1 MSPSPATP
9 KGPIL
14 GIDLGGSSVKR
25 VVVTNDGVLVEARV
39 IPFDPEPVGDFL
51 KTIAGRV
58 NADRKQFGEPGRI
71 GVSAPGL
78 AALDG
83 QSIASMPGRLDGLV
97 GLDWA
102 QFLRRTDR
110 VPVLNDGQAALLGE
124 AWTGAARGCSNAL
137 LLTLGTGVGGAA
149 IVDGHLLRGFCGKAG
164 HFGHLS
170 LDPFGPSDICGTP
183 GSLEDAIGNHNIA
196 RRSSGRFASTLDLID
211 AVRSGDTQAAE
222 VWNRS
227 VQALSAAIASLANVL
242 DPELVILGGGI
253 AAAGDLLFHPVQ
265 LHLERFEWRP
275 TGRPLR
281 LVPAQLGEYAGAWGA
296 ARNALSNDAFTG
308 STPLTV

>member
-1 MSPSPATP
+1 MNPSPDIP
-9 KGPIL
+9 RGPIL

-39 IPFDPEPVGDFL
+39 TSFNPERVGDFL
-51 KTIAGRV
+51 ETIARQV
-58 NADRKQFGEPGRI
+58 KADREQFGEPGRI

-78 AALDG
+78 AAVDG

-102 QFLRRTDR
+102 QFLGRTDR

-124 AWTGAARGCSNAL
+124 SWTGAARGCRNAL

-149 IVDGHLLRGFCGKAG
+149 IVDGHLLRGFTGKAG

-170 LDPFGPSDICGTP
+170 LDPFGATDICGTP

-196 RRSSGRFASTLDLID
+196 RRSGGRFASTLELIA
-211 AVRSGDTQAAE
+211 AVRSGDTRAAE
-222 VWNRS
+222 VWQRS
-227 VQALSAAIASLANVL
+227 VQSLAAAIASLANIL

-253 AAAGDLLFHPVQ
+253 AAAGDLLFPPVRTF
-265 LHLERFEWRP
+265 LERFEWRP
-275 TGRPLR
+275 TGRALR
-281 LVPAQLGEYAGAWGA
+281 VVPAQLDEFAGAWGA
-296 ARNALSNDAFTG
+296 ARNALSNDASIV
-308 STPLTV
+308 STPASV